1 MADEKKTPAP
11 YVHQPYPAKR
21 YGPKPN
27 HQTGQ
32 LGTGATCYVQDEAA
46 DKALGPGWHDHPAK
60 VGSPKD
66 KE

>member
-21 YGPKPN
+21 YGPK
-27 HQTGQ
+27 
-32 LGTGATCYVQDEAA
+32 GATCYVQDEAA